1 MLKNINLTLKFRKNK
16 SYHEKRTAHCYI
28 VTSPFLKPHKQR
40 LIAATLFT
48 LSKSLYSRS
57 VPLKGTGNFSS
68 IFQNHLDLG
77 IYETKFLKHVSFVVL
92 HFLLLGS
99 L

>member
-1 MLKNINLTLKFRKNK
+1 MLKNINLTLKFGKNE
-16 SYHEKRTAHCYI
+16 SYHENRTAHCYI
-28 VTSPFLKPHKQR
+28 VTSLFLKTHKEL
-40 LIAATLFT
+40 LIATTLFT

-57 VPLKGTGNFSS
+57 VRLKGISNFSS

-77 IYETKFLKHVSFVVL
+77 IYETYFPKHVSFVVL
-92 HFLLLGS
+92 HFLLLAS